1 MGLLVAFM
9 MMPVMSFSRDS
20 MSFSSKAI
28 EVVNITNGSDV
39 VVEMSY
45 NLTLG
50 GTPKP
55 QARPRLGRN
64 GFVYAPGKKDMAALK
79 AKIKGGI
86 NNIPIFG
93 SNQPVVVNIKFF
105 MRRPNTHF
113 KGKDRRNALR
123 AGMPLAH
130 VAVPD
135 LDNVVKCVLDGMNE
149 LVYQDDKQVAK
160 LVACK
165 LFDSEGDCNGRT
177 VVKVTKFNEE

>member
-1 MGLLVAFM
+1 MV
-9 MMPVMSFSRDS
+9 D
-20 MSFSSKAI
+20 
-28 EVVNITNGSDV
+28 ITNGSDV
-39 VVEMSY
+39 VVKVSY
-45 NLTLG
+45 NLILE

-64 GFVYAPGKKDMAALK
+64 GFFYTPGKKHMATLK

-86 NNIPIFG
+86 NNILIFG

-130 VAVPD
+130 VVVPD
-135 LDNVVKCVLDGMNE
+135 LDNMVKFVLDGMND
-149 LVYQDDKQVAK
+149 LVYQDDNRLSSWLHASCLIQREIAMDAQ
-160 LVACK
+160 LSRSPSSTR
-165 LFDSEGDCNGRT
+165 SESLR
-177 VVKVTKFNEE
+177 

>member
-1 MGLLVAFM
+1 
-9 MMPVMSFSRDS
+9 

-28 EVVNITNGSDV
+28 EVVDITNGGDV

-45 NLTLG
+45 NLTLE

-64 GFVYAPGKKDMAALK
+64 GFFHTPGKKEMATLK

-86 NNIPIFG
+86 NRVPIFG

-113 KGKDRRNALR
+113 KGKDRPNALR

-130 VAVPD
+130 VVVPD
-135 LDNVVKCVLDGMNE
+135 LDNTVKFVLDGMNE
-149 LVYQDDKQVAK
+149 LVYQDDKQVVK

>member
-1 MGLLVAFM
+1 
-9 MMPVMSFSRDS
+9 
-20 MSFSSKAI
+20 MSFSSKVI

-45 NLTLG
+45 NLILE

-64 GFVYAPGKKDMAALK
+64 GFFYTPGKKHMATLK

-113 KGKDRRNALR
+113 KGKDKQNALR

-130 VAVPD
+130 VVVPD
-135 LDNVVKCVLDGMNE
+135 LDNMVKFVLDGMNE

-160 LVACK
+160 LVA
-165 LFDSEGDCNGRT
+165 
-177 VVKVTKFNEE
+177 

>member
-1 MGLLVAFM
+1 
-9 MMPVMSFSRDS
+9 

-39 VVEMSY
+39 AVEMSY
-45 NLTLG
+45 NFTLEE
-50 GTPKP
+50 TPKP

-64 GFVYAPGKKDMAALK
+64 GFFHTPVKKHMAALK
-79 AKIKGGI
+79 AKIKGGT
-86 NNIPIFG
+86 NNVPVFG

-113 KGKDRRNALR
+113 KGKDRLNTLR
-123 AGMPLAH
+123 ARLPLAH

-135 LDNVVKCVLDGMNE
+135 LDNMVKFVLDGINE
-149 LVYQDDKQVAK
+149 LVYQHDKQVAK

-177 VVKVTKFNEE
+177 VVKVTKLNEE

>member
-1 MGLLVAFM
+1 M
-9 MMPVMSFSRDS
+9 MMPSDVILKRQHE
-20 MSFSSKAI
+20 FSSKAI
-28 EVVNITNGSDV
+28 GVLNITNSRNV
-39 VVEMSY
+39 AVEMVSC
-45 NLTLG
+45 NLTSIG
-50 GTPKP
+50 RNSQT
-55 QARPRLGRN
+55 LGRN
-64 GFVYAPGKKDMAALK
+64 GFFCTPGKKDMAALK

-86 NNIPIFG
+86 NSVPIFG

-113 KGKDRRNALR
+113 KGKDGRNALR

-130 VAVPD
+130 IAVPD
-135 LDNVVKCVLDGMNE
+135 LDNVVKFALNGMNE

-177 VVKVTKFNEE
+177 DVKVAKFTEE